1 MISENI
7 LRWALTSGKFLS
19 PDSKS
24 SKAEILMGE
33 KLFIEMNF
41 ALAIENIGDKCRK
54 YGADT
59 FDSCS
64 NNNTAEILL
73 KVSTADSIT
82 KISYSTDHDRCAWVR
97 GGGG

>member
-1 MISENI
+1 
-7 LRWALTSGKFLS
+7 
-19 PDSKS
+19 
-24 SKAEILMGE
+24 MGE

-41 ALAIENIGDKCRK
+41 ALGIENIGDRCRK

-82 KISYSTDHDRCAWVR
+82 AIKF
-97 GGGG
+97 